1 MPSNFT
7 PSLPFSIQVKVLNP
21 KIGTHPDFPLPT
33 QASLGSAGI
42 DLRACIDEPLTVKAG
57 ETVLVGT
64 GLAIYLADPN
74 FVGLIM
80 PRSGLGH
87 KHGIVLGNLT
97 GVIDA
102 DYQGELMVS
111 IWNRSKTDY
120 VLQPAERMA
129 QYLVVPII
137 RPKFEIVSEFS
148 DVSERGA
155 GGFGSTGKN

>member
-1 MPSNFT
+1 MQV
-7 PSLPFSIQVKVLNP
+7 QVKILDS
-21 KIGTHPDFPLPT
+21 KIGQDSRFPLPT
-33 QASLGSAGI
+33 RATDGSAGI
-42 DLRACIDEPLTVKAG
+42 DLRACIDDAITIKAG

-74 FVGLIM
+74 YVGLIM

-111 IWNRSKTDY
+111 IWNRSQTDF

-129 QYLVVPII
+129 QYLVVPVM
-137 RPKFEIVSEFS
+137 RPSFEVVSEFS
-148 DVSERGA
+148 DISVRGA
-155 GGFGSTGKN
+155 GGFGSSGTH

>member
-1 MPSNFT
+1 MQA
-7 PSLPFSIQVKVLNP
+7 QVKILNE
-21 KIGTHPDFPLPT
+21 KIGTDSRFPLPT
-33 QASLGSAGI
+33 RATDGSAGI
-42 DLRACIDEPLTVKAG
+42 DLRACIDEPMMIKAG
-57 ETVLVGT
+57 ETVLIGT

-74 FVGLIM
+74 YVGLIM

-111 IWNRSKTDY
+111 IWNRSQTDF

-129 QYLVVPII
+129 QYLVVPVM
-137 RPKFEIVSEFS
+137 RPTFEVVSEFS
-148 DVSERGA
+148 DISLRGA
-155 GGFGSTGKN
+155 GGFGSSGTH

>member
-1 MPSNFT
+1 MQV
-7 PSLPFSIQVKVLNP
+7 QVKILDS
-21 KIGTHPDFPLPT
+21 KIGQDSRFPLPT
-33 QASLGSAGI
+33 RATDGSAGI
-42 DLRACIDEPLTVKAG
+42 DLRACIDNAMTIKAG

-74 FVGLIM
+74 YVGLIM

-87 KHGIVLGNLT
+87 KHGIVLGNLI

-111 IWNRSKTDY
+111 IWNRSLTDF

-129 QYLVVPII
+129 QYLVVPVM
-137 RPKFEIVSEFS
+137 RPSFEVVSDFS
-148 DVSERGA
+148 DISVRGA
-155 GGFGSTGKN
+155 GGFGSSGTH

>member
-1 MPSNFT
+1 MQA
-7 PSLPFSIQVKVLNP
+7 QVKILNE
-21 KIGTHPDFPLPT
+21 KIGTDSRFPLPT
-33 QASLGSAGI
+33 RATDGSAGI
-42 DLRACIDEPLTVKAG
+42 DLRACIDAPVTIKAG
-57 ETVLVGT
+57 ETVLIGT

-74 FVGLIM
+74 YVGLIM

-111 IWNRSKTDY
+111 IWNRSQTNF

-129 QYLVVPII
+129 QYLVVPVM
-137 RPKFEIVSEFS
+137 RPTFEVVSEFS
-148 DVSERGA
+148 DISLRGA
-155 GGFGSTGKN
+155 GGFGSSGTH